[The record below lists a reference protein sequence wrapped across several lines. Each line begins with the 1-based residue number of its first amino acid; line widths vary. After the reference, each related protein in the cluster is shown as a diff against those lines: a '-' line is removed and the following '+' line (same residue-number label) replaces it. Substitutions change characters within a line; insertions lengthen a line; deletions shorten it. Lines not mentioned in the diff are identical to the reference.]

1 MRVLVFLLLMNAFV
15 SLNRRGSVIVNYT
28 LSTESDVKGE
38 VVAAVQDLVQ
48 GTETISVNGSSV
60 SVTEGVI
67 LTPTDSD
74 SKEAGFMTS

>member
-1 MRVLVFLLLMNAFV
+1 MNAFV

>member
-1 MRVLVFLLLMNAFV
+1 MNAFV

-28 LSTESDVKGE
+28 LSTESDVKGQ
-38 VVAAVQDLVQ
+38 VVDAVQDLVQ

-60 SVTEGVI
+60 SVTEGAI
-67 LTPTDSD
+67 QTPTDSN

>member
-60 SVTEGVI
+60 SVTEGAI
-67 LTPTDSD
+67 ETPTDSD

>member
-38 VVAAVQDLVQ
+38 VVAAVQDLVH
-48 GTETISVNGSSV
+48 GAETISVNGSSV
-60 SVTEGVI
+60 SVTEGAI
-67 LTPTDSD
+67 QTPTDSD

>member
-60 SVTEGVI
+60 SVTEGAI
-67 LTPTDSD
+67 QTPTDSD
-74 SKEAGFMTS
+74 SKEAWFMTS

>member
-15 SLNRRGSVIVNYT
+15 SFNRRGSVIVNYT

-60 SVTEGVI
+60 SVTEGAI
-67 LTPTDSD
+67 QTPTDSD

>member
-60 SVTEGVI
+60 SVTEGAI
-67 LTPTDSD
+67 QTPTDSD